1 VYYDFGEIRSIISSR
16 TKKILYV
23 DNELDMTTTLKI
35 ALERNGF
42 SIDIFNDP
50 LMVLEIL
57 SNLYIDTITIPIV
70 DRTTTQ

>member
-1 VYYDFGEIRSIISSR
+1 
-16 TKKILYV
+16 
-23 DNELDMTTTLKI
+23 LKI